1 MFNSHHFKIMDIN
14 IIKDILTL
22 LSEQNAIIEKLIDS
36 SYRSAEVPKFKG
48 ELPNIDISAIPNSA
62 NVASPIDSKLELKL
76 DFNSNLKEL
85 IANTNP
91 KINIKS
97 KLSKYILR
105 EIKNI
110 PIVITS
116 TQSPGNGGSATNCY
130 NIHKWCM
137 HIGLNVMC
145 AFFVNDDSK
154 IVDPENIGNVIRIDR
169 SIFTPEYA
177 RLQFQPWLE
186 KYNYDK
192 PVLCLCKNYWT
203 PSKMKIIF
211 PGTNIVYLVSGSKHI
226 TTYLK
231 TNAIAV
237 SEIISNGEIKQLS
250 NNKIVDEIETIG
262 ISDYMLCNSSL
273 SCDIMNQV
281 YTDSKFEC
289 LFTTDI
295 SACLL
300 EQKYTIV
307 HDFKSRNIDVL
318 YCVSNFD
325 RIIKGPSKMIEIA
338 TQLST
343 SYNIVMI
350 GNNSI
355 KYRIHNRD
363 NITYL
368 DQQSN
373 LDVLKYMYNSKVVV
387 IPSLYEACPN
397 TLYEAICMGSNI
409 VLSENIGSYERFKKS
424 SIVNNY
430 HDTDEWVSV
439 IENNLTEFID
449 HDLDYNIVGGNIL
462 KLIYEI
468 NTNIEY
474 KSLNIDIKT
483 DSFIYLGYD
492 MIKFIPDIF
501 TKLEAINKITP
512 FKIILPDAVRASF
525 SSNCL
530 EKYNT
535 QLYSILHKHKKD
547 LLETQLTDIGISDL
561 LSEIQKNI
569 KNTIV
574 FTTHSKIKIVNTYF
588 PNFEITSKIINLFT
602 TTKSH
607 VVFQILS
614 ADEVPDILKLVQDLI
629 NHDPIKS
636 IVFISSLGKPV

>member
-1 MFNSHHFKIMDIN
+1 MDIE
-14 IIKDILTL
+14 IVKDILAL
-22 LSEQNAIIEKLIDS
+22 LSEQNAIIGKLIDA
-36 SYRSAEVPKFKG
+36 SYRSADIPKFKEG
-48 ELPNIDISAIPNSA
+48 IPNTNVIPRSD
-62 NVASPIDSKLELKL
+62 NVASLIDTEIKSELNSDSKLLELV
-76 DFNSNLKEL
+76 
-85 IANTNP
+85 ANINP
-91 KINIKS
+91 KTGMKS

-116 TQSPGNGGSATNCY
+116 TQTPGNGGSATNCY

-137 HIGLNVMC
+137 HMGLNVMC
-145 AFFVNDDSK
+145 VFFVNGDGK
-154 IVDPENIGNVIRIDR
+154 NVDPENIGNVIGIDR
-169 SIFTPEYA
+169 SMFDPDYA
-177 RLQFQPWLE
+177 RLQFQPWLK
-186 KYNYDK
+186 KYNCDK
-192 PVLCLCKNYWT
+192 PALCLCKNYWA
-203 PSKMKIIF
+203 PSKMKVIF
-211 PGTNIVYLVSGSKHI
+211 PDTSIVYLVSGSKHI
-226 TTYLK
+226 TEYLK
-231 TNAIAV
+231 TNAITAV
-237 SEIISNGEIKQLS
+237 DMISNGEVERL
-250 NNKIVDEIETIG
+250 NDNKIVDEIETIG
-262 ISDYMLCNSSL
+262 ISDYMLCNSNL
-273 SCDIMNQV
+273 SYDIMSHV
-281 YTDSKFEC
+281 YTDSKFGH

-295 SACLL
+295 SAYLL
-300 EQKYTIV
+300 EQKYMV
-307 HDFKSRNIDVL
+307 AHDFKSRSIDIL

-325 RIIKGPSKMIEIA
+325 RIIKGASKMIEIA
-338 TQLST
+338 TRLNP

-350 GNNSI
+350 GNNNI
-355 KYRIHNRD
+355 KYRIPNRN

-368 DQQSN
+368 NQQSN
-373 LDVLKYMYNSKVVV
+373 LDILKYMYNSKVVV
-387 IPSLYEACPN
+387 ISSLYEACPN
-397 TLYEAICMGSNI
+397 TLYEAICMGANI
-409 VLSENIGSYERFKKS
+409 ALSENIGSYERFKKS

-430 HDTDEWVSV
+430 CDTDEWISV

-449 HDLDYNIVGGNIL
+449 HDLDYNIVGDNIL
-462 KLIYEI
+462 KLVYEV

-474 KSLNIDIKT
+474 QSSDIDINT

-512 FKIILPDAVRASF
+512 FKIILPDTIRAPF
-525 SSNCL
+525 SSNCS
-530 EKYNT
+530 EKYNN

-547 LLETQLTDIGISDL
+547 LFKTQLIDIGISDL

-574 FTTHSKIKIVNTYF
+574 FTTHSKIKIINTYF

-614 ADEVPDILKLVQDLI
+614 IDEVPDILKLVQDLI
-629 NHDPIKS
+629 NHAPIKS